1 MEQRFRDARDAQ
13 FSMEEEIDYQS
24 EAGRRALAERM
35 NFADDPFLIECYEP
49 PNSRPCLVAQRLLAE
64 YIDHCKHCGCQCQ
77 APHAGGEEVHAD
89 LTRDTDVWWE
99 DQSREKHRQ
108 QTTRH
113 TSYSRPAACMLFNT
127 HTRE

>member
-1 MEQRFRDARDAQ
+1 
-13 FSMEEEIDYQS
+13 
-24 EAGRRALAERM
+24 
-35 NFADDPFLIECYEP
+35 
-49 PNSRPCLVAQRLLAE
+49 
-64 YIDHCKHCGCQCQ
+64 
-77 APHAGGEEVHAD
+77 VHAD

-99 DQSREKHRQ
+99 DQRREKPRQ